1 MKKNKFKLQIKHIK
15 QIFYRFFLLTSH
27 FSLFTIL
34 ISCSIPNTTETTL
47 ISAIKTDSNIKIGS
61 FEIKDFGFRDNIHG
75 DDEDDDEKD
84 FKDFNEEDRKY
95 EKEWNYEHKPTL
107 KINDVLFEG
116 KSVLKNGT
124 GEIKAD
130 FGKDKDVELTLK
142 GVFKTWKPIRLK
154 DMTFRY
160 ENGLYQQSIV
170 GNRPM
175 VRVLLDDSIIFTPI
189 SVSENEIKVKLNTK
203 YILEGYLKGNHK
215 LTLEARK
222 YFTDT
227 LIKVGD
233 PEPVS
238 NLMPKITKVE
248 VLKDKKNKP
257 VNLRLTGSNFM
268 MYYRFSYSTIDGVF
282 GFGHQTNI
290 LTDGTF
296 ETIVHIPKPEL
307 FDLSK
312 KHTISYATPFGVTFK
327 EF

>member
-1 MKKNKFKLQIKHIK
+1 MNLKEEENKKRSKKSSLLFFV
-15 QIFYRFFLLTSH
+15 FYFSFFTYSCGIQEKITKEDTS
-27 FSLFTIL
+27 
-34 ISCSIPNTTETTL
+34 L
-47 ISAIKTDSNIKIGS
+47 ISAIKTDSNIKISS
-61 FEIKDFGFRDNIHG
+61 FEIKDFGFRDNIHDN
-75 DDEDDDEKD
+75 DDDDDEKD

-95 EKEWNYEHKPTL
+95 EKNWDYKHKPTL
-107 KINDVLFEG
+107 KINDVFFEG
-116 KSVLKNGT
+116 KSILKNGT
-124 GEIKAD
+124 GEIKTD
-130 FGKDKDVELTLK
+130 FSKDKEVELTLK

-160 ENGLYQQSIV
+160 ENGLYQQSII

-175 VRVLLDDSIIFTPI
+175 VRVLWNDSIIFTPI

-227 LIKVGD
+227 LIKVGE

-248 VLKDKKNKP
+248 VLKDKKNLK
-257 VNLRLTGSNFM
+257 LTGSNFM
-268 MYYRFSYSTIDGVF
+268 MYYRFSNSFIDGVSC
-282 GFGHQTNI
+282 FGHQTNI

-296 ETIVHIPKPEL
+296 ETIVHIPNPEK

-312 KHTISYATPFGVTFK
+312 KHTISYSTPFGFTFK